1 MINDIFGH
9 HGGDELLRKVAERL
23 RTKLGT
29 EDMLCRL
36 GGDEF
41 AVIMT
46 GNRDLIALK
55 ETATAVSRLFCRPF
69 SMEAQE
75 VHITCSVGISVYPND
90 ATDMRELIRHAD
102 IAMYRAKTE
111 GKNTYQ
117 LFVPEMNDRI
127 KKRALLEAG
136 LRRALEKDEFTLN
149 FQPQYDL
156 QSTRM
161 IGAEV
166 LLRWSS
172 PELGNVSP
180 LEFIPVAEDS
190 GLIIPIGDWV
200 MRTAC
205 EQIADW
211 QRQGFSVPRIS
222 INLSVSQLRH
232 PQIARHILHL
242 IKDCAVD
249 PRMIELELTE
259 SVLMENVE
267 EYIGGFAELQASGIN
282 LSIDDFGT
290 GYSSMAYL
298 KRLPLDKVKIDRAFI
313 NDLPHADNDRQ
324 IVTAMIAMA
333 HNLGLTVTAE
343 GVERQEQADFLR
355 DIGCDSVQGY
365 YFNRPLSAHQF
376 EALLPGGSSSRI
388 TLQRV
393 I

>member
-1 MINDIFGH
+1 
-9 HGGDELLRKVAERL
+9 
-23 RTKLGT
+23 
-29 EDMLCRL
+29 
-36 GGDEF
+36 
-41 AVIMT
+41 
-46 GNRDLIALK
+46 
-55 ETATAVSRLFCRPF
+55 
-69 SMEAQE
+69 
-75 VHITCSVGISVYPND
+75 
-90 ATDMRELIRHAD
+90 
-102 IAMYRAKTE
+102 
-111 GKNTYQ
+111 
-117 LFVPEMNDRI
+117 
-127 KKRALLEAG
+127 
-136 LRRALEKDEFTLN
+136 
-149 FQPQYDL
+149 
-156 QSTRM
+156 
-161 IGAEV
+161 
-166 LLRWSS
+166 
-172 PELGNVSP
+172 
-180 LEFIPVAEDS
+180 
-190 GLIIPIGDWV
+190 
-200 MRTAC
+200 
-205 EQIADW
+205 
-211 QRQGFSVPRIS
+211 
-222 INLSVSQLRH
+222 
-232 PQIARHILHL
+232 
-242 IKDCAVD
+242 
-249 PRMIELELTE
+249 MIELELTE